1 MKKLTFVAVALTLLS
16 TAALAD
22 QNVEN
27 ANKMDEMRHQ
37 FMVMTDQMIDGQLLM
52 LKTNEAALTS
62 YQRVLKQMMQNESSS
77 NNN

>member
-1 MKKLTFVAVALTLLS
+1 MKKFAFVAVALALLS
-16 TAALAD
+16 TGALAD

-37 FMVMTDQMIDGQLLM
+37 FMVMTDQMIEGQLLM